1 MNYTPVTHAHYYLSV
16 ASLTCSLLALLCSI
30 RKYEQGPNSDTL
42 DYFAIGM
49 ITFIP
54 PIDIIQ
60 GIKYRLIELLRTN
73 ALVRTYFIEMFLF
86 QK

>member
-1 MNYTPVTHAHYYLSV
+1 MSNVINRIIEMIV
-16 ASLTCSLLALLCSI
+16 
-30 RKYEQGPNSDTL
+30 NSDTL
-42 DYFAIGM
+42 DYFAIGI
-49 ITFIP
+49 ITFIL

>member
-1 MNYTPVTHAHYYLSV
+1 MIV
-16 ASLTCSLLALLCSI
+16 
-30 RKYEQGPNSDTL
+30 NSDTL
-42 DYFAIGM
+42 DYFAIGI
-49 ITFIP
+49 ITFIL